1 MGRWVSEGRADGELA
16 EEARA
21 GDHTAFAALVTRYQ
35 QAIGGYLFRLTG
47 DREVAFDLAQ
57 ETFVRAYRALGH
69 TRPGLQFKPWLYRI
83 ATNLA
88 YDHLRRRRRIAWVSL
103 HGIDRVVHA
112 DPPGSVEER
121 DLVQQTL
128 AHLRPDERAV
138 LLLCGLEELSYPE
151 AAAMLGGS
159 AEAIRKRF
167 TRAKEHFR
175 RVYAAL
181 DEVVMP

>member
-1 MGRWVSEGRADGELA
+1 MSEGRADGELV

-21 GDHTAFAALVTRYQ
+21 GDHTAFATLVTRYQ
-35 QAIGGYLFRLTG
+35 QAIGGYLLRLTG
-47 DREVAFDLAQ
+47 DREVAFDLTQ
-57 ETFVRAYRALGH
+57 EAFVRAYGALGR
-69 TRPGLQFKPWLYRI
+69 TRVGLHFKPWLYRI

-103 HGIDRVVHA
+103 HGIDRVVSTE
-112 DPPGSVEER
+112 PPGSVEER
-121 DLVQQTL
+121 DLVRQTL
-128 AHLRPDERAV
+128 ARLRPDERAV
-138 LLLCGLEELSYPE
+138 LLLCGLERVSYPE

-175 RVYAAL
+175 QVYAVL
-181 DEVVMP
+181 DDVGMP

>member
-1 MGRWVSEGRADGELA
+1 VSEGRADGELV

-21 GDHTAFAALVTRYQ
+21 GDHAAFAALVTRYQ
-35 QAIGGYLFRLTG
+35 QAIGGYLLHLTG

-57 ETFVRAYRALGH
+57 EAFVRVYGALGR

-103 HGIDRVVHA
+103 HGIDRVAHA

-128 AHLRPDERAV
+128 ARLRPDERAV
-138 LLLCGLEELSYPE
+138 LLMCGLEQVSYPE

-159 AEAIRKRF
+159 SEAIRKRF

-175 RVYAAL
+175 RVYTAL
-181 DEVVMP
+181 DEVAMP

>member
-1 MGRWVSEGRADGELA
+1 MSEGRADGELV

-21 GDHTAFAALVTRYQ
+21 GEHAAFAALVTRYQ
-35 QAIGGYLFRLTG
+35 QAIGGYLFHLIG

-57 ETFVRAYRALGH
+57 ETFVRAYRALGR

-88 YDHLRRRRRIAWVSL
+88 YDHLRRRRRIAWISL
-103 HGIDRVVHA
+103 HGIDRVVSGE
-112 DPPGSVEER
+112 PPGSVEER

-128 AHLRPDERAV
+128 ARLHPDERTV
-138 LLLCGLEELSYPE
+138 LLMCGLEQVSYPD
-151 AAAMLGGS
+151 AAATLGGS
-159 AEAIRKRF
+159 SEAIRKRF

-181 DEVVMP
+181 DDVGMP